1 MTSLFAFISCSSLIS
16 LASKV
21 VNNINTLKSK
31 STVFKE
37 AVSPSLIN
45 TSFSFFLFNCIVI
58 SVLLLSSSTAM
69 AKPPAIQLA
78 TNYRQD
84 IDVTQYYVSEKLDG
98 IRAYWDGHQL
108 ISKQGNVF
116 TAPAWFIKS
125 FPTTAI
131 DGELWIAR
139 QQFEKVSGIVRTQDN
154 KNEQWKQIKFMIFDL
169 PKNATS
175 FEQRINEMR
184 ALVTEINSPYLKMI
198 EQQKL
203 SNTEA
208 LFNLLNKVV
217 MDKGEGLMLHH
228 QDALYQIK
236 RSRDLMKLKRFEDAE
251 ATVIAYLPG
260 KGKYKGLLGAILVQ
274 NKEGV
279 TFKIGTGFSDQER
292 KNPPPIG
299 SLVTYRFTGK
309 TNNNIPRFASFV
321 RIRVIY

>member
-1 MTSLFAFISCSSLIS
+1 MTSLFTLQKIAFSH
-16 LASKV
+16 
-21 VNNINTLKSK
+21 LKK
-31 STVFKE
+31 SQLTYY
-37 AVSPSLIN
+37 
-45 TSFSFFLFNCIVI
+45 
-58 SVLLLSSSTAM
+58 LLNSMVMLMLSMSAAI
-69 AKPPAIQLA
+69 AKPPPIQLA

-125 FPTTAI
+125 FPTTAM

-139 QQFEKVSGIVRTQDN
+139 QQFEKVSGIARTQDN
-154 KNEQWKQIKFMIFDL
+154 QNEQWKKIKFMIFDL
-169 PKNATS
+169 PNNTTS

-184 ALVTEINSPYLKMI
+184 ALVADTSSPYLQMI

-203 SNTEA
+203 PNTEV
-208 LFNLLNKVV
+208 LFDLLNKVV
-217 MDKGEGLMLHH
+217 MGKGEGLMLHH
-228 QDALYQIK
+228 QDALYQTK
-236 RSRDLMKLKRFEDAE
+236 RSRDLMKLKKFEDAE

-260 KGKYKGLLGAILVQ
+260 KGKYEGLLGAILVK
-274 NKEGV
+274 NEEGV
-279 TFKIGTGFSDQER
+279 TFKIGTGFSDKER
-292 KNPPPIG
+292 SNPPPIG
-299 SLVTYRFTGK
+299 SLITYRFTGK